1 MDGCIPQ
8 HMKRIR
14 RWIQSDMSKR
24 ESKFSILINSKVG
37 IFTCI
42 NLFIFHFVSST
53 TESLRSNH
61 TNDYFL
67 TKAHLRKLGSY
78 KGLKVVQPMS
88 QVSSSGGP
96 MVTCRHT
103 WPLWPG
109 ALWSRSAERRREQ
122 RVREGP
128 GGVVVTATQYHHR
141 GRAKSCHYHMMDI
154 GPVFYGY
161 WGMHSG
167 ATPLLRGNSRKNIF
181 CQKIFNNFFS
191 FQATEIVLTSKWGR
205 IQPEI

>member
-1 MDGCIPQ
+1 MELISKHFLTQ

-61 TNDYFL
+61 TNDYFW

-78 KGLKVVQPMS
+78 KGETRPDGLTVVRPTS
-88 QVSSSGGP
+88 QVSSSSGSP
-96 MVTCRHT
+96 MVTCHHAWSEAPNRVFSWLKAPTSAFTFKTLVRHNVNEH
-103 WPLWPG
+103 WPHCVKLARQCKG
-109 ALWSRSAERRREQ
+109 
-122 RVREGP
+122 
-128 GGVVVTATQYHHR
+128 H
-141 GRAKSCHYHMMDI
+141 
-154 GPVFYGY
+154 
-161 WGMHSG
+161 
-167 ATPLLRGNSRKNIF
+167 
-181 CQKIFNNFFS
+181 
-191 FQATEIVLTSKWGR
+191 KWLVGWLA
-205 IQPEI
+205 

>member
-1 MDGCIPQ
+1 MELISKHFLTQ

-61 TNDYFL
+61 TNDYFW

-96 MVTCRHT
+96 MP
-103 WPLWPG
+103 WWAAAIPG
-109 ALWSRSAERRREQ
+109 
-122 RVREGP
+122 
-128 GGVVVTATQYHHR
+128 
-141 GRAKSCHYHMMDI
+141 
-154 GPVFYGY
+154 
-161 WGMHSG
+161 HSG
-167 ATPLLRGNSRKNIF
+167 QVRCGLGQQRGGESRESERDQVVWWWRQHSIIGAAPSHVIGLFAIF
-181 CQKIFNNFFS
+181 
-191 FQATEIVLTSKWGR
+191 
-205 IQPEI
+205 

>member
-1 MDGCIPQ
+1 
-8 HMKRIR
+8 MKRIR

-24 ESKFSILINSKVG
+24 DSKFSILINSKVG

-61 TNDYFL
+61 TNDYFW

-122 RVREGP
+122 SQRGTRWCGGDGNTVSSGP
-128 GGVVVTATQYHHR
+128 RQVMSLSH
-141 GRAKSCHYHMMDI
+141 D
-154 GPVFYGY
+154 GY
-161 WGMHSG
+161 W
-167 ATPLLRGNSRKNIF
+167 ACVLWILRNAQWSNAFTKRV
-181 CQKIFNNFFS
+181 Q
-191 FQATEIVLTSKWGR
+191 
-205 IQPEI
+205 

>member
-61 TNDYFL
+61 TNDSFW

-128 GGVVVTATQYHHR
+128 VVWWWRQHSIIIGAAPSHVIITWWIL
-141 GRAKSCHYHMMDI
+141 GLCSMDI
-154 GPVFYGY
+154 EECTVEQRLY
-161 WGMHSG
+161 
-167 ATPLLRGNSRKNIF
+167 
-181 CQKIFNNFFS
+181 
-191 FQATEIVLTSKWGR
+191 
-205 IQPEI
+205 